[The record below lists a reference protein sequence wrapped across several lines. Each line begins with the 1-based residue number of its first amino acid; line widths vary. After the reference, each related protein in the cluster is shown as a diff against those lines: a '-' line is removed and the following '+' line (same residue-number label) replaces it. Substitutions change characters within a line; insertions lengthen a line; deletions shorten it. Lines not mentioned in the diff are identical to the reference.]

1 MKKTL
6 LIICCL
12 LAGLSISAQDTK
24 IAIKSA
30 TASSAES
37 GNDASKAI
45 DGDKS
50 TIWHST
56 WSSATQFPVTFTITL
71 SEETHVDYVRYIPRQ
86 DGSNGNWD
94 VVYVAYCPTTTGNDF
109 STIGQFTLNGVSS
122 QSDLW
127 LTDDGVTCGQ
137 IKFTIESG
145 SGRFAS
151 AAEIEVY
158 AVDNSYRDMYAQYF
172 TDAVFSELKPEVTS
186 SEGIEDVTLKTLVD
200 NLLNNKE
207 EYKKF
212 RVGEYEPYLST
223 ATLNDILKVSSYYNN
238 YENPTGVYLKAG
250 ESCVV
255 AVSGINSNYPVG
267 LKIKNWVEN
276 EHSSSYSLRNGI
288 NQITAS
294 TEGNVFVNYYT
305 DDFENAPNVKVHF
318 INAPVQGY
326 WDQATMTNEDWVKM
340 LEGRSKDDN
349 TILITRSE
357 HAQLAYPVSAWLQHC
372 PTNVD
377 STMTLYQQVQ
387 WAQRNLLGLE
397 KYGRQVKNRQLYYAT
412 TYGFM
417 AAGGEGA
424 YCNVTSLG
432 AIMVP
437 DSKQFDLWGVG
448 HEWGHNNQVTTGFK
462 WSGCGETTN
471 NIYASWGQ
479 IYFTGNR
486 DAKGNPTYLRLED
499 ETSGVDEYSG
509 MRGGRMQTYFEEG
522 LRKGVAWQLQDGP
535 DYHGATPE
543 TKSVPG
549 INADGYMTGSMVT
562 TTTRNYD
569 HFVKL
574 VPFWQL
580 NLWGTLAGKCPDI
593 IPMVIES
600 IRTTKN
606 YTSYFNSNGKK
617 QINWMK
623 LACDSA
629 KINLLPFF
637 EKAGMLRPIN
647 AYIEDYSPGWNII
660 TEEMIAE
667 LKDYV
672 ETQNYPA
679 FTEEINYI
687 NGHNYR
693 TYRDGLKLEVPEE
706 MNTGCQLNGNK
717 VTIQHSQ
724 VKNAVAFETYNFKGD
739 LLRITMYGL
748 GSNDSHSFTQVLYPK
763 SSDIEFNS
771 AYIMAVGYDGERVK
785 VFQEE
790 DLTAIMKRAFL
801 NLLNEAK
808 EYQHKTDTTGTKIG
822 YLLPDSII
830 GFTAFVNELN
840 SLVEN
845 TDETTH
851 TYEEW
856 YYELQDAIE
865 TLNANTSARVSLIP
879 GSFYTLGVSNK
890 ERQYIDNANAG
901 LKTTE
906 SNAEETP
913 ESMQWRLV
921 ETSNNDTYYIQHRTT
936 GNYISYVVSGK
947 RVKAEAEK
955 ISDAVAFTLAAQL
968 PGEFFI
974 QCADDAT
981 IRLYNYGQNNQVFAG
996 NQTGANAKWAIT
1008 LEDDMLALPDVS
1020 NDEQITIYYM
1030 MRNDNGEYAYSYMPK
1045 SSDKGRIA
1053 SGMYSDSE
1061 DFDFWFYFKQGS
1073 QDGKYTIHNYGTGK
1087 AATERDGKLFIDK
1100 DAETIPEYTIALDE
1114 QGKGLIISSEE
1125 GNWFMNG
1132 SSTELAEINA
1142 EESTAWRLQRSR
1154 TISLTDEPI
1163 TSLTINKTEATLL
1176 EGEDIQLTVET
1187 APVYASDHSVTWSS
1201 SDENIAIVDST
1212 GKVVGVSAGK
1222 ATITATANDN
1232 SGLKVTC
1239 TVTVK
1244 KNQLT
1249 SLTINKT
1256 KATLIE
1262 GDSITL
1268 TVKTKPSSAPDHSVT
1283 WSSSDENVAT
1293 VDANGKVIAI
1303 AAGKA
1308 TITVTANDGSGLTA
1322 TCEVTVQKKDSGIF
1336 NTSTATL
1343 SIQAVD
1349 GTITIDGLTKGS
1361 TVTVYS
1367 IMGKQLATVT
1377 SASNTVI
1384 INTGL
1389 TKGNIAIILVDN
1401 YCVKMQME

>member
-12 LAGLSISAQDTK
+12 LAGLSINAQDTK
-24 IAIKSA
+24 VEIKSA
-30 TASSAES
+30 TASSTQPNNE
-37 GNDASKAI
+37 ASKAI
-45 DGDKS
+45 DGDKG

-56 WSSATQFPVTFTITL
+56 WSSATQFPVTFTVTL
-71 SEETHVDYVRYIPRQ
+71 KEETHVDYVRYIPRQ
-86 DGSNGNWD
+86 DNNSNGNWD

-109 STIGQFTLNGVSS
+109 TTIGQFTLGGVSS

-127 LTDDGVTCGQ
+127 LTDEGVTCGK

-145 SGRFAS
+145 SGQFAS

-158 AVDNSYRDMYAQYF
+158 AVDNSHRDMYAQYF

-186 SEGIEDVTLKTLVD
+186 SQGIEDATLKALVD
-200 NLLNNKE
+200 NLLSNKE

-223 ATLNDILKVSSYYNN
+223 TTLRDIILKVSSSYNN

-255 AVSGINSNYPVG
+255 AVSGISSKYPVG

-276 EHSSSYSLRNGI
+276 ENSSSYSLRNGI

-340 LEGRSKDDN
+340 LEGRSANDN

-387 WAQRNLLGLE
+387 WAERDILGLE

-417 AAGGEGA
+417 AAGGEDA
-424 YCNVTSLG
+424 YCNITSLG

-437 DSKQFDLWGVG
+437 DSKKFDFWGVG

-471 NIYASWGQ
+471 NIPASWAQ
-479 IYFTGNR
+479 FHFTGNC
-486 DAKGNPTYLRLED
+486 DAEGKPTYLRLED

-535 DYHGATPE
+535 DYHGATPD
-543 TKSVPG
+543 TKTVPG
-549 INADGYMTGSMVT
+549 INPDGYMTGSMVT

-580 NLWGTLAGKCPDI
+580 NLWGTMAGKCPDI

-606 YTSYFNSNGKK
+606 YTSHFNSNGKK
-617 QINWMK
+617 QVNWMK
-623 LACDSA
+623 LACDST

-667 LKDYV
+667 LKAYV
-672 ETQNYPA
+672 EAQNYPA

-693 TYRDGLKLEVPEE
+693 TYRDCLKLEVPEE
-706 MNTGCQLNGNK
+706 LNTGCKLNGNK
-717 VTIQHSQ
+717 VTIQHNQ
-724 VKNAVAFETYNFKGD
+724 VKNAVAFETYNFKGE

-748 GSNDSHSFTQVLYPK
+748 GSNDNHSFTQVLYPK
-763 SSDIEFNS
+763 SSNVELNS

-790 DLTAIMKRAFL
+790 EPEAIMKRVFL
-801 NLLNEAK
+801 NLLSEAK
-808 EYQHKTDTTGTKIG
+808 EYQYKTDTTGTKIG
-822 YLLPDSII
+822 YLIPDSII
-830 GFTAFVNELN
+830 GFTSFVNALD
-840 SLVEN
+840 SLVEHTN
-845 TDETTH
+845 EATH
-851 TYEEW
+851 TYEKW
-856 YYELQDAIE
+856 YDELQTVINA
-865 TLNANTSARVSLIP
+865 LNANTSTRVNLVP
-879 GSFYTLGVSNK
+879 GGFYTFNVSNK
-890 ERQYIDNANAG
+890 EYQYIDNANAG

-906 SNAEETP
+906 NKTEETP
-913 ESMQWRLV
+913 ENLQWRLV
-921 ETSNNDTYYIQHRTT
+921 EASNKGTYYIQHRET
-936 GNYISYVVSGK
+936 GNYVSYVVSGK
-947 RVKAEAEK
+947 RVKAEANDIDE
-955 ISDAVAFTLAAQL
+955 AVAFTLVAKL

-974 QCADDAT
+974 QCADDET
-981 IRLYNYGQNNQVFAG
+981 IRLYNYGQNNQVYAG
-996 NQTGANAKWAIT
+996 NQTGANAKWTI
-1008 LEDDMLALPDVS
+1008 LLKDDMLTLPD
-1020 NDEQITIYYM
+1020 
-1030 MRNDNGEYAYSYMPK
+1030 
-1045 SSDKGRIA
+1045 
-1053 SGMYSDSE
+1053 
-1061 DFDFWFYFKQGS
+1061 
-1073 QDGKYTIHNYGTGK
+1073 
-1087 AATERDGKLFIDK
+1087 
-1100 DAETIPEYTIALDE
+1100 
-1114 QGKGLIISSEE
+1114 
-1125 GNWFMNG
+1125 
-1132 SSTELAEINA
+1132 
-1142 EESTAWRLQRSR
+1142 
-1154 TISLTDEPI
+1154 
-1163 TSLTINKTEATLL
+1163 
-1176 EGEDIQLTVET
+1176 
-1187 APVYASDHSVTWSS
+1187 
-1201 SDENIAIVDST
+1201 
-1212 GKVVGVSAGK
+1212 
-1222 ATITATANDN
+1222 
-1232 SGLKVTC
+1232 
-1239 TVTVK
+1239 
-1244 KNQLT
+1244 
-1249 SLTINKT
+1249 
-1256 KATLIE
+1256 
-1262 GDSITL
+1262 
-1268 TVKTKPSSAPDHSVT
+1268 
-1283 WSSSDENVAT
+1283 
-1293 VDANGKVIAI
+1293 
-1303 AAGKA
+1303 
-1308 TITVTANDGSGLTA
+1308 
-1322 TCEVTVQKKDSGIF
+1322 
-1336 NTSTATL
+1336 
-1343 SIQAVD
+1343 
-1349 GTITIDGLTKGS
+1349 
-1361 TVTVYS
+1361 
-1367 IMGKQLATVT
+1367 
-1377 SASNTVI
+1377 
-1384 INTGL
+1384 
-1389 TKGNIAIILVDN
+1389 
-1401 YCVKMQME
+1401 